1 MRRRRDRGRRLRRVL
16 LVHGAGRDRARTPR
30 RPGLRRVHL
39 GAGHHGQDRGAGGG
53 RPRPAADRH
62 RPSAR
67 VADRRPARRARR
79 GRERPDPRAGGP
91 VSAAD
96 DYERVA
102 IVTGGGQGLGRAYAA
117 RLAGAGARVAVVDVA
132 GGAARSAAEAI
143 AEDAGADRVSA
154 HEADVTDEE
163 QVGAFVGAVVERW
176 GRVDALV
183 NNAGGALLP
192 SAPFDSFSRADWTRV
207 LDVNLTGQW
216 LCAAAVV
223 PHMRAAGHGKI
234 VNVTST
240 MVSKGLPVGLAP
252 YVAAKAGVVGLT
264 RALARELGPD
274 GIRVNA
280 IAPGY
285 IPVETRKTVHTPQAA
300 QALRERMK
308 TEQCLPVVGVP
319 DDLCGAVEFL
329 CSPASDFITGQ
340 VVNVDGGW
348 AHG

>member
-1 MRRRRDRGRRLRRVL
+1 M
-16 LVHGAGRDRARTPR
+16 T
-30 RPGLRRVHL
+30 
-39 GAGHHGQDRGAGGG
+39 
-53 RPRPAADRH
+53 
-62 RPSAR
+62 
-67 VADRRPARRARR
+67 
-79 GRERPDPRAGGP
+79 EGGP
-91 VSAAD
+91 VSAA
-96 DYERVA
+96 ERVA
-102 IVTGGGQGLGRAYAA
+102 IVTGGGQGLGRAYAT
-117 RLAGAGARVAVVDVA
+117 RLAGAGTRVAVVDIA
-132 GGAARSAAEAI
+132 GDAARSAAEAI
-143 AEDAGADRVSA
+143 TAAVGADRASA
-154 HEADVTDEE
+154 HEADVTDAD
-163 QVGAFVGAVVERW
+163 QVGAFVRAVVERW
-176 GRVDALV
+176 GRIDALV

-234 VNVTST
+234 VNVSST
-240 MVSKGLPVGLAP
+240 MVAKGVPVGLAP

-264 RALARELGPD
+264 RALARELGPA

-300 QALRERMK
+300 RALRERM
-308 TEQCLPVVGVP
+308 TAEQCLPVVGVP
-319 DDLCGAVEFL
+319 DDLCGAVAFL
-329 CSPASDFITGQ
+329 CSPDSDFITGQ